1 VRATTVVSL
10 ALLVLAS
17 GPARAEGTLGYYRQ
31 PTLHRD
37 VLVFVAEGD
46 LWRVGAGGG
55 LAQRL
60 TTHPGEE
67 SRPALSP
74 DGSTLAFSAS
84 YEGPTEIYTMPLDG
98 GLPTRLTW
106 EGGSALVVGWTPTG
120 RILYTTRKRA
130 TLPDTQLAELDP
142 KTSASTRLPLAQ
154 AADGAYDAPGGTLFF
169 TRLPFQGSHTKR
181 YKGGTAQNLWRL
193 APGDPEARPLTADY
207 PGTSKTPLFWKG
219 RLYFASDRDGTMN
232 LWSMLPDGKDLR
244 QHTRHRGSEVQSPSL
259 SVGRIVYQLGADI
272 RIYSIAEDRDQA
284 VGIRLAS
291 DLDQTRER
299 WIKNPMEWASAVH
312 LSPKGDRVAL
322 TARGQVFVAP
332 VVQGRL
338 VEATRKSGVRYRD
351 GRFFPDG
358 KSLLALSDE
367 TGEVEL
373 ARLPANGVG
382 VPETLTND
390 GKVLRWEALPSPDG
404 KWIVH
409 HDKDQQLWLLR
420 VDNKQQKRIATS
432 EYGGFGDLAW
442 SPDSRWLAYSTVAG
456 SNGFQQLFLYGVETG
471 SVTALTTNRYDSES
485 PTWSPDGKWLYLLSD
500 RNLRSLVG
508 APWGPRQPEPFFDR
522 QTNLY
527 LIALRKDLRSPF
539 QPADELQP
547 PKPEADKKAD
557 GEKKAEGG
565 KAEAKDATKE
575 GAAKPEPVRVEI
587 DLDGITSRLLEVPVP
602 AGNYGAL
609 TTDGKRLYF
618 VSRDTAVDAKR
629 ALRSIEIDNKPG
641 LQAETFMEDIRFY
654 ELSADGKKLLVRK
667 ADELY
672 VFDAGAKAPAET
684 AKSLVSL
691 KGWTFAFAPREEWRQ
706 MFAEAWRLERDYFYD
721 RDMHGVDWPA
731 MRRRYEPLVDRV
743 TDRSELSDL
752 LAQMV
757 SELSALHIFVRGGDI
772 RKGADQVDPATLGA
786 VLARDEAAGG
796 WRVDHVYRSDP
807 DRPDRLSP
815 LARPGTLVRD
825 GEVIESINGV
835 PTLSVSDPAIL
846 LRNQADRQVLL
857 RVQAKGA
864 PARDVVVTPISPQ
877 READLRYDEWE
888 YTRRLEVERL
898 GKGRVGYVHLRAMGG
913 DNIAEWAREFYPVF
927 DREGLVIDVRH
938 NRGGNIDSWIL
949 EKLLRKAWF
958 YWQGRMGRPT
968 WNMQYAFRGHV
979 VVLVNEYTASDGEAF
994 AEGFRRLG
1002 LGKLIGT
1009 RTWGG
1014 EIWLSSSNFLVD
1026 RGIATAAETGVYGP
1040 EGEWLIEGHG
1050 VDPDIEVDN
1059 LPRATFGGKD
1069 AQLEAAVDH
1078 VLEQIR
1084 LKPVPVPPSP
1094 RHPDKSLPQ

>member
-1 VRATTVVSL
+1 VRATLAASL
-10 ALLVLAS
+10 ALLVLVS

-31 PTLHRD
+31 PALHGD

-46 LWRVGAGGG
+46 LWRASARGG

-60 TTHPGEE
+60 TSHAGDE

-74 DGSTLAFSAS
+74 DGHTLAFSAS
-84 YEGPTEIYTMPLDG
+84 YEGPTEVYTMPLDG
-98 GLPTRLTW
+98 GLPTRRTW
-106 EGGSALVVGWTPTG
+106 EGGSALVAGWTPAG
-120 RILYTTRKRA
+120 KILYTTRKRA

-142 KTSASTRLPLAQ
+142 KTSASTLLPLAQ
-154 AADGAYDAPGGTLFF
+154 AADGCYDAPGGTLFF

-207 PGTSKTPLFWKG
+207 PGTSKAPLFWRG
-219 RLYFASDRDGTMN
+219 RLYFASDRDATMN

-244 QHTRHRGSEVQSPSL
+244 QHTRHKGWEVQYPSL
-259 SVGRIVYQLGADI
+259 SEGRIAYQLGADI
-272 RIYSIAEDRDQA
+272 RVYSIAEDRDEA
-284 VGIRLAS
+284 VAIRLAS

-299 WIKNPMEWASAVH
+299 WLKTPMEYVSTIH

-338 VEATRKSGVRYRD
+338 VEATRRSGVRYRD

-382 VPETLTND
+382 ASDTLTTD

-404 KWIVH
+404 KWIAH

-420 VDNKQQKRIATS
+420 VDTKQNRKIATS
-432 EYGGFGDLAW
+432 EYADFGDLAW
-442 SPDSRWLAYSTVAG
+442 SPDSRWLVYSSEG
-456 SNGFQQLFLYGVETG
+456 SNGFQQLFLYGVEAG
-471 SVTALTTNRYDSES
+471 SVTALTTNRYDSRS
-485 PTWSPDGKWLYLLSD
+485 PAWSPDGKWLYLLSD
-500 RNLRSLVG
+500 RNLQSLVG
-508 APWGPRQPEPFFDR
+508 APWGARQPEPFFDR
-522 QTNLY
+522 QTRLY
-527 LIALRKDLRSPF
+527 HIALKKDLRSPF

-557 GEKKAEGG
+557 GEKQADAG
-565 KAEAKDATKE
+565 KSDTKDAAKDAP
-575 GAAKPEPVRVEI
+575 AKAEPVRVDI
-587 DLDGITSRLLEVPVP
+587 DLDGIAARLLEVPVP
-602 AGNYGAL
+602 PGNYSSL
-609 TTDGKRLYF
+609 STDAKRLYF

-629 ALRSIEIDNKPG
+629 TLRSLEIDNKPG

-672 VFDAGAKAPAET
+672 VFDAGAKAPTEI

-691 KGWTFAFAPREEWRQ
+691 KGWTFAFTPREEWRQ
-706 MFAEAWRLERDYFYD
+706 MFTEAWRLERDYFYD
-721 RDMHGVDWPA
+721 RNMHGVDWPA
-731 MRRRYEPLVDRV
+731 MRRKYEPLVDRV

-772 RKGADQVDPATLGA
+772 RKGADQIDPAALGA

-815 LARPGTLVRD
+815 LARPGALVRD
-825 GEVIESINGV
+825 GDIIESINGV

-857 RVQAKGA
+857 RVHAKGA
-864 PARDVVVTPISPQ
+864 TARDVIVTPISPQ

-888 YTRRLEVERL
+888 YTRRLEVEKL
-898 GKGRVGYVHLRAMGG
+898 GQGRVGYVHLRAMGG

-927 DREGLVIDVRH
+927 DREGLIVDVRH

-958 YWQGRMGRPT
+958 YWQGRTGRPT

-1014 EIWLSSSNFLVD
+1014 EIWLSSSNVLVD

-1050 VDPDIEVDN
+1050 VDPDIVVDN
-1059 LPRATFGGKD
+1059 LPRATFAGKD

-1084 LKPVPVPPSP
+1084 LKPVPVPPPP
-1094 RHPDKSLPQ
+1094 RHPDKSLRQ